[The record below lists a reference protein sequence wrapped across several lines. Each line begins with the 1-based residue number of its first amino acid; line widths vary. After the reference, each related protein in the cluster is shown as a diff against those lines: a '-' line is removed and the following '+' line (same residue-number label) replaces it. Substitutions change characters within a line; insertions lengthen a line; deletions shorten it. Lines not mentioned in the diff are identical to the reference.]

1 VEPSWQRYRGWLLF
15 VAIVVAL
22 GGIILFQ
29 AIRARPQPIV
39 LVTAAPQSSPEA
51 TPEATQTPSPLRV
64 YVSGAVQKPD
74 VVLMPPGSIVKD
86 AILAA
91 GGAATDADLDRI
103 NLALAVVEGQH
114 IYVPRQGEE
123 DLPVQ
128 PPVQRSSSDLRVNI
142 NTADATVLE
151 SLPGIGPSLAQR
163 ILDYRQVHGPF
174 ARIEDIQ
181 EVSGIGPAT
190 FAKIQD
196 LITTD

>member
-1 VEPSWQRYRGWLLF
+1 MEPSWQRYRGWLLF
-15 VAIVVAL
+15 AAIVVAL

-29 AIRARPQPIV
+29 AIRPRTQPIV
-39 LVTAAPQSSPEA
+39 LLTAVPLASPES
-51 TPEATQTPSPLRV
+51 TPTPSPLRV

-74 VVLMPPGSIVKD
+74 VVLVPPGSIVKD
-86 AILAA
+86 ALLAA
-91 GGAATDADLDRI
+91 GGAAEDADLDRI

-114 IYVPRQGEE
+114 IYVPRTGEV

-128 PPVQRSSSDLRVNI
+128 PLAQRSSSGLKVNI
-142 NTADATVLE
+142 NTADATALE
-151 SLPGIGPSLAQR
+151 SLPGIGPALAQR
-163 ILDYRQVHGPF
+163 ILDYRQAQGPF

-196 LITTD
+196 LITTE

>member
-1 VEPSWQRYRGWLLF
+1 MEPSWQRYRGWLLF
-15 VAIVVAL
+15 AAIVVAL
-22 GGIILFQ
+22 GGIIFFQ
-29 AIRARPQPIV
+29 TLRPRPQPIV
-39 LVTAAPQSSPEA
+39 LLTVAPLASPEA
-51 TPEATQTPSPLRV
+51 TLTPSPLRV

-74 VVLMPPGSIVKD
+74 MVFVPPGSIVKD
-86 AILAA
+86 ALLAA

-114 IYVPRQGEE
+114 IYVPRMGEV

-128 PPVQRSSSDLRVNI
+128 SPAQRLSSGLKVNI
-142 NTADATVLE
+142 NTADATALE
-151 SLPGIGPSLAQR
+151 SLPGIGPTLAQR
-163 ILDYRQVHGPF
+163 ILDYRQAQGPF

-196 LITTD
+196 LITTE

>member
-1 VEPSWQRYRGWLLF
+1 MEPSWQRYRGWLLF
-15 VAIVVAL
+15 GAVVVAL

-39 LVTAAPQSSPEA
+39 LLTAAPQASPEV
-51 TPEATQTPSPLRV
+51 TLTPSPLRV
-64 YVSGAVQKPD
+64 YVSGAVQEPD
-74 VVLMPPGSIVKD
+74 VVLVPPGSIVKD

-91 GGAATDADLDRI
+91 GGAAADADLDRI
-103 NLALAVVEGQH
+103 NLALAVIEGQH
-114 IYVPRQGEE
+114 IYVPRKGEV

-128 PPVQRSSSDLRVNI
+128 PPAQRSSSDLKVNI
-142 NTADATVLE
+142 NTADATALE

-163 ILDYRQVHGPF
+163 ILDYRQAHGPF

-181 EVSGIGPAT
+181 DVSGIGPAT